1 MSVIGIRFTGSWYV
15 IHDYI
20 PHEHPRMLRR
30 WLGNH
35 DNRAVR
41 TANTGR
47 DTSATPA
54 SIRLCQPVEIKCYY
68 YFSYSFYV
76 DAEDNLLSY
85 SDNFCCF
92 YFATLDKGS
101 VFVIFVMVLSDLPDD
116 AGVHR

>member
-1 MSVIGIRFTGSWYV
+1 MTT
-15 IHDYI
+15 
-20 PHEHPRMLRR
+20 EQLEPRTRVETLPQHQRPF
-30 WLGNH
+30 
-35 DNRAVR
+35 V
-41 TANTGR
+41 
-47 DTSATPA
+47 
-54 SIRLCQPVEIKCYY
+54 CQPVEIKCYY

-92 YFATLDKGS
+92 YFATLDKCS